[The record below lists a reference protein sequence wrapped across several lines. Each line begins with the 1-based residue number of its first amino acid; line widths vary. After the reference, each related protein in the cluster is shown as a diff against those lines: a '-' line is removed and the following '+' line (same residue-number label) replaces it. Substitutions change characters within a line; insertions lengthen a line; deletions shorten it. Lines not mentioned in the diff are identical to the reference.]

1 MKEGCFMNI
10 TDTKIRKIF
19 KEGALRAIVSVTLDE
34 CLAIHDI
41 KVIQGNS
48 RLFVA
53 MPSRQDEN
61 GIYRDIIHPIYPE
74 AREKL
79 ENEILTAYENYAA
92 LMNVLESED

>member
-1 MKEGCFMNI
+1 
-10 TDTKIRKIF
+10 
-19 KEGALRAIVSVTLDE
+19 
-34 CLAIHDI
+34 
-41 KVIQGNS
+41 
-48 RLFVA
+48 VA

-92 LMNVLESED
+92 LMNVLEENDV